1 MDCRLFEILIQR
13 YYDGELDPVAIS
25 EYERHRRGCDACR
38 ALDAEYAALF
48 GLLGEI
54 PMFEPSDRFDAAVMS
69 RTDISR
75 YRVGAAR
82 RLTSLIGG
90 TWNRMPASVR
100 VGSALAAV
108 FALFVT
114 IYRPLLQFLIDM
126 VGGAA
131 TLLGSVLLLA
141 RELPDM
147 GNDLIGGLGTIE
159 SYRTAGE
166 TVLNALQRV
175 ASALPVTYILIPFVA
190 VVLLLFLVRITRA
203 IAKKGETHVGI
214 L

>member
-1 MDCRLFEILIQR
+1 VDCRLFEILIQR

-114 IYRPLLQFLIDM
+114 IYRPLLRFLIDM